1 MGLTYNGTIYRPPVE
16 AETFLL
22 PITEGCSHNACRFC
36 SMYKDVPFCMV
47 DLDQA
52 EEYLQEASLSYRA
65 NGRELSRVY
74 LVGADPFVLSAN
86 RLEQVA
92 ELIHKY
98 IPECRVITMYAA
110 VRNIM
115 NKSDEDLR
123 RIKAMGI
130 DDLYVGIES
139 AREEVL
145 EHLNKGNTAANAREQ
160 VLRLNA
166 AGISHMDMLMLGA
179 AGEGEAEKSALA
191 AAALENETRPKMILI
206 NSMSLFP
213 ETDLYDDV
221 QKGKFKTAGEKEI
234 LIEEKIFVENLKLPE
249 TYFWAAHSLDVVRM
263 AGYLCEDQQKMV
275 QLLEHTITNLDE
287 ERLREHFQ
295 REKMS
300 I

>member
-1 MGLTYNGTIYRPPVE
+1 MELTYNGTIYRPPVE
-16 AETFLL
+16 AATFLL

-36 SMYKDVPFCMV
+36 SMYKDIPFGMV
-47 DLDQA
+47 DLEMVEA
-52 EEYLQEASLSYRA
+52 YLQEASKAYRRY
-65 NGRELSRVY
+65 GRDMSRVY

-98 IPECRVITMYAA
+98 IPECQVITMYAA

-115 NKSDEDLR
+115 KKSDEDLR

-139 AREEVL
+139 AREDVL
-145 EHLNKGNTAANAREQ
+145 EHLNKGNTAAEAREQ

-179 AGEGEAEKSALA
+179 AGAGEAELSAKA
-191 AAALENETRPKMILI
+191 AAELENETKPKMILI

-221 QKGKFKTAGEKEI
+221 QAGKFQTACETEI
-234 LIEEKIFVENLKLPE
+234 LVEEKIFVENLDLPD
-249 TYFWAAHSLDVVRM
+249 TYLWAAHSLDVVRM
-263 AGYLCEDQQKMV
+263 AGSLCDDQQKMV
-275 QLLEHTITNLDE
+275 QLLEHTIDNMDE
-287 ERLREHFQ
+287 ELLRKHFE